1 MKVVIY
7 NGNFCLL
14 KFKEIKVLGG
24 YFVTNFNKRKVVVA
38 HRRLLAVSSDE
49 KPELHIHDLV
59 IYHKDLYLEAGSFQI
74 KS

>member
-38 HRRLLAVSSDE
+38 HRRLLA
-49 KPELHIHDLV
+49 
-59 IYHKDLYLEAGSFQI
+59 
-74 KS
+74 